1 MSCRRSSWFVSSR
14 SQIDAVVIAFVVA
27 LLTGVLSGLAPAYM
41 AAKLDPVESL
51 RYE

>member
-1 MSCRRSSWFVSSR
+1 MMVNQFIPTSI
-14 SQIDAVVIAFVVA
+14 QIDAVIIAIVVA
-27 LLTGVLSGLAPAYM
+27 LLTGVLSGIAPAYM